1 MQIRNQYIFILGTAK
16 FDGPYES
23 TSYTI
28 AKHLA
33 KENYVYYLD
42 SPFTWRDYFRLRA
55 TEELKRRR
63 PHFSLKASGIIDT
76 GIDKLKVVISP
87 LMLSI
92 NFLPEGKLY
101 RQLVRIND
109 WLIAKRIKGIL
120 KQQQVKDFIY
130 INSFNFHYPNVGELI
145 HPSLTIYQC
154 VDPMIIPYDMKH
166 GIVSE
171 EQLVRKSNLVI
182 CTSKQLYEE
191 KKQLNEKTYFVPN
204 AADITHSSKALSQ
217 DLAVHESIREL
228 KKPIIGY
235 FGNIER
241 RFDFDLLKEVVEAH
255 RDKSFVFAGPVSP
268 EFIPDWF
275 YNTPNV
281 HLVGRLPYQ
290 AMPALFKGFDVA
302 LIPFKKDDVSRTIFP
317 LKLFEYLG
325 AGKPVVST
333 RFNPD
338 LEDFTHGTV
347 AFCDDA
353 ASFSQAIDQAL
364 LHNGTQQVEER
375 IAVAQENTW
384 EKRVQE
390 ISRLITQNKRGY
402 TPSLADLSKD
412 SRETSYANS

>member
-1 MQIRNQYIFILGTAK
+1 MQIRNQVIFILGTAK

-42 SPFTWRDYFRLRA
+42 SPFTWRDYFRLRN

-63 PHFSLKASGIIDT
+63 PHFSRWASGIIDT
-76 GIDKLKVVISP
+76 DTPNLKVVISP
-87 LMLSI
+87 LMWSI
-92 NFLPEGKLY
+92 NFLPEGKFY
-101 RQLVRIND
+101 RKVVKLNDRLV
-109 WLIAKRIKGIL
+109 AGRIKGIL
-120 KQQQVKDFIY
+120 KQQKVKDFIY
-130 INSFNFHYPNVGELI
+130 INSFNFHYPNVSELVR
-145 HPSLTIYQC
+145 PSLTIYHC
-154 VDPMIIPYDMKH
+154 VDPMIIPYDLKH

-171 EQLVRKSNLVI
+171 AQLVGRSHLVI

-191 KKQLNEKTYFVPN
+191 KKQLNKNSYFVPN

-217 DLAVHESIREL
+217 DIDVHESIKGL
-228 KKPIIGY
+228 KGPIIGY

-241 RFDFDLLKEVVEAH
+241 RFDFDLLKEVIATH
-255 RDKSFVFAGPVSP
+255 KDKSFVFAGPVSP

-275 YNTPNV
+275 YNAPNV
-281 HLVGRLPYQ
+281 HLIGRLPYQ

-338 LEDFTHGTV
+338 LEEFTRDTV
-347 AFCDDA
+347 AFCDSA
-353 ASFSQAIDQAL
+353 ADFSRAIEQAL
-364 LHNGTQQVEER
+364 LHKDPRQVEGR

-384 EKRVQE
+384 EKRVEE
-390 ISRLITQNKRGY
+390 ISRLI
-402 TPSLADLSKD
+402 SLHKSGCTTATIDQSKN
-412 SRETSYANS
+412 SPSYANS